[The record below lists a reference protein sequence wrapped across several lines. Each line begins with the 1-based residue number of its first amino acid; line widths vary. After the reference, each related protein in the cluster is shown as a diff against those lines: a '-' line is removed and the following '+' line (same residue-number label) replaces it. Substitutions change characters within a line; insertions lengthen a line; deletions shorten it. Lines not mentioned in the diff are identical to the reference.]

1 MFDCTKRDGFANFKY
16 FDVLRSAFRYYF
28 STEVDIEVDKVVV
41 LIKFACTY
49 RVCAN

>member
-1 MFDCTKRDGFANFKY
+1 MFH
-16 FDVLRSAFRYYF
+16 VAFYYYF

>member
-1 MFDCTKRDGFANFKY
+1 MTNLGILVFH
-16 FDVLRSAFRYYF
+16 VAFRYYF

-49 RVCAN
+49 CVCAN